1 MNDRD
6 YLLRRAAEEV
16 AAAERAVSDEARR
29 IHRELANRYMMM
41 VDEGQGEDRLSA

>member
-16 AAAERAVSDEARR
+16 AAAERAVSDEVRR
-29 IHRELANRYMMM
+29 IHRELANRYLMI
-41 VDEGQGEDRLSA
+41 VDDGQAQDRLSA